1 MLDLDKAICLHS
13 VSPVWEWSTEGL
25 HMTRHA
31 AADYQILPEHLNMTI
46 HDMTWHDMTWHDMT
60 WHDRTCHISITFY
73 YYNHDSWNDL
83 TLILDF
89 SQASRSILVILFVYL
104 LQVPRDSVMER
115 MYELQ
120 NPHIP
125 TAIIQICCDCV
136 PSLLSIS
143 LCSLGRGDD
152 FHTAR
157 RLLQKRLIFS
167 LTVKIFLEN

>member
-1 MLDLDKAICLHS
+1 M
-13 VSPVWEWSTEGL
+13 VWTG
-25 HMTRHA
+25 
-31 AADYQILPEHLNMTI
+31 
-46 HDMTWHDMTWHDMT
+46 
-60 WHDRTCHISITFY
+60 
-73 YYNHDSWNDL
+73 
-83 TLILDF
+83 
-89 SQASRSILVILFVYL
+89 RSIVILFVYL

-152 FHTAR
+152 FHTPR
-157 RLLQKRLIFS
+157 SLLQKRLIFS
-167 LTVKIFLEN
+167 LTVKMFLEIFSKNIFGKLAKSLVF